1 MRIGDQVAV
10 EGRGGRHVGV
20 ITRSDSWN
28 GIWVRS
34 ARTGQPMEEPL
45 GRFAA
50 EGRLAEVERAPRRS
64 ARRPEPLAALVVAAG
79 AMAALIA
86 LRSFAR

>member
-20 ITRSDSWN
+20 ITRADSWN
-28 GIWVRS
+28 GIWVKS

-45 GRFAA
+45 GLFAA
-50 EGRLAEVERAPRRS
+50 EGRLAEVKQAPRPG
-64 ARRPEPLAALVVAAG
+64 RRPEPLAALVVAAG